1 MVLDAYLHIFE
12 EKAVKLR
19 KKIREEESKPSP
31 DINLIKNYTYEA
43 DRLEETCASVNKQ
56 KVEEAA

>member
-12 EKAVKLR
+12 EKSVKLR

-31 DINLIKNYTYEA
+31 DINLIKNYIHEA
-43 DRLEETCASVNKQ
+43 DRLEETCASVIKQ
-56 KVEEAA
+56 KSYEAA

>member
-1 MVLDAYLHIFE
+1 VIIDAYVHIFE
-12 EKAVKLR
+12 AKAIKLR

-31 DINLIKNYTYEA
+31 DINLINEYTREA